1 METGRQAR
9 IALVLTLSA
18 SLVLADCATKE
29 QTGTLAGAAAGAAVG
44 AAAAGHSK
52 YAGVAILIGAL
63 AGAIAGSIVG
73 KQLDDADRRAAAEAA
88 QQAATAEDG
97 QRVAWTSQRDPSIHG
112 YAEPLG
118 PTFES
123 SSRTF
128 YCLDPANRIAYTF
141 VDRPCLGNDRQLT
154 EADYRA
160 WERDHPLPAPSA
172 SPTTAT
178 TTVTCRNVREVVFID
193 GNEKKE
199 EARYCRHGGT
209 WSRA

>member
-1 METGRQAR
+1 MEIARQAR

-18 SLVLADCATKE
+18 SVAVAGCATKE

-52 YAGVAILIGAL
+52 YAGVAILMGAL
-63 AGAIAGSIVG
+63 VGAIAGSIVG
-73 KQLDDADRRAAAEAA
+73 KQLDEADRRAAAEAA

-97 QRVAWTSQRDPSIHG
+97 GRVAWTSQHDPSIHG

-123 SSRTF
+123 RSQTY

-141 VDRPCLGNDRQLT
+141 VDRPCLGSDRHLT

-160 WERDHPLPAPSA
+160 WEQAHPLPAPSA
-172 SPTTAT
+172 ASPTT

-193 GNEKKE
+193 GNEKQE
-199 EARYCRHGGT
+199 EARYCLRGGA